1 MAGRQSRRSVPA
13 TIAAL
18 PLAGA
23 HGARVGVGVGV
34 GHGPSGRSRPSRR
47 AASYWQRMID
57 RDLVVL
63 NTVDSLQYD
72 VRLGTRDGSAFAV
85 T

>member
-1 MAGRQSRRSVPA
+1 MAGRQSRRSVSA

-23 HGARVGVGVGV
+23 HGARVGVGVG
-34 GHGPSGRSRPSRR
+34 HGPSGRSRSSRR